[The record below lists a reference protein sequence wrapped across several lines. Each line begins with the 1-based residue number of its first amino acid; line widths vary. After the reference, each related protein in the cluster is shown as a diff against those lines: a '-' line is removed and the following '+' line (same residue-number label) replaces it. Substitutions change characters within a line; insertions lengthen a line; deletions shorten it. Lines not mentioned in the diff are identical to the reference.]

1 LRSKILGTMTLLT
14 VQVGVSSLKHETGFA
29 MIELLFWSGP
39 TDDVKILAVML
50 GVTAGT
56 VHVSFGQIGHTRVIA
71 SFCSNSLPNFG
82 VASKTFE
89 LGTPRSEGMT
99 LSTLKRS
106 LE

>member
-1 LRSKILGTMTLLT
+1 MTLLT
-14 VQVGVSSLKHETGFA
+14 VQVGVSSLKHETGFT
-29 MIELLFWSGP
+29 MIELFFWSGP

-56 VHVSFGQIGHTRVIA
+56 VHVSFEQIGHACVIA
-71 SFCSNSLPNFG
+71 SSCRNPLPNFG
-82 VASKTFE
+82 VAAKTFE
-89 LGTPRSEGMT
+89 LGTPRSERMT